1 MKTIKLLGDI
11 ADDYKADWRLDVKSP
26 AEALR
31 AINANRPGF
40 LAACDAGEYIAVLVD
55 ENDPDS
61 TAQVTDKNADD
72 AWGEQVL
79 YILPRVSGD
88 YAAVAALVAYLGTGT
103 ALTTTAIVAGTA
115 VTTLTTLG
123 TIVAVIATIAL
134 TVAVSMIASLIAGT
148 PDGFGA
154 NETEE
159 AENKPSY
166 LFNGVVNTAKQGH
179 RIPVL
184 YGGPLLV
191 GSMVLSSRINT
202 KDIPV

>member
-61 TAQVTDKNADD
+61 SAQVTDKNGDD

-79 YILPRVSGD
+79 YILPRISGD
-88 YAAVAALVAYLGTGT
+88 YEAVALLVGYLASAAGATALVT
-103 ALTTTAIVAGTA
+103 AAGA
-115 VTTLTTLG
+115 LTTLG
-123 TIVAVIATIAL
+123 TIVAVVVTIAL
-134 TVAVSMIASLIAGT
+134 TIAVSMIASLIAGT

-154 NETEE
+154 NDTEE

-184 YGGPLLV
+184 YGGPMLV